1 MKKIVGILAAAAVLA
16 TSVFAADVSAKVKL
30 DGKLLNVDTTK
41 EKDGVSAVSIG
52 HNTDESWNP
61 VLKMAVSGDNYGA
74 SVDIYV
80 GAWDATK
87 MGEWNHGYG
96 LGAREWNIW
105 FKPIDVLKIQVGRIN
120 ENVNQESID
129 YDTRLWNYDD
139 QWGYKLEFNFSGFE
153 FNVGFHQGQGE
164 YWFSQAE
171 NGDAVIKGL
180 SVLGAYNADF
190 GRIAA
195 FADFKDTFETIFVGA
210 GYNNQFGD
218 LRIFADAGFKTAKN
232 YKFALKN
239 KWGNKV
245 TVKDA
250 DGKDKD
256 VEVTLK
262 DAFFVGGDVDVKYN
276 KDAFGVEAYA
286 KLDMLLSYKDRVADF
301 DNEKENGTALFF
313 KTKVTYAFDPCT
325 VYFYFKDTNLLSSTF
340 AADIRLGANGSV
352 GSATWDVCGKIETGK
367 GGANNAITAGNKV
380 NFSIPVSF
388 AVAF

>member
-30 DGKLLNVDTTK
+30 DGKLVQYDGVK
-41 EKDGVSAVSIG
+41 EKDGFSAIMSQ

-61 VLKMAVSGDNYGA
+61 VINMSVSGDNYGA
-74 SVDIYV
+74 SVGIYV

-87 MGEWNHGYG
+87 MGGWNHGYG

-129 YDTRLWNYDD
+129 YDARLWNYDD

-164 YWFSQAE
+164 YWFSQDA
-171 NGDAVIKGL
+171 NGDAVNKGL

-195 FADFKDTFETIFVGA
+195 FADFKNTFLDITA
-210 GYNNQFGD
+210 GLGYSNTFGD
-218 LRIFADAGFKTAKN
+218 IRIFADAALLYAGVKNGEGAVGAGVDFDFKYA
-232 YKFALKN
+232 
-239 KWGNKV
+239 
-245 TVKDA
+245 KDA
-250 DGKDKD
+250 IY
-256 VEVTLK
+256 
-262 DAFFVGGDVDVKYN
+262 F
-276 KDAFGVEAYA
+276 EAYA
-286 KLDMLLSYKDRVADF
+286 LFKEANFKLLGKDD
-301 DNEKENGTALFF
+301 DPGSLYF
-313 KTKVTYAFDPCT
+313 KTKFAYTLDPCT
-325 VYFYFKDTNLLSSTF
+325 LFVYFIDKNFMSKQFGATIQ
-340 AADIRLGANGSV
+340 AGANGSV
-352 GSATWDVCGKIETGK
+352 GAMSWKIYANIGI
-367 GGANNAITAGNKV
+367 GADKDKNINAAYKDKV
-380 NFSIPVSF
+380 YFAIPMEF